1 MSNDKRHGRLHQ
13 TIHGKKTKDMRDY
26 IKPSMARKHK
36 IREITS
42 NHPWHENT
50 RHERLHQTI
59 HGTKPY
65 FHTGTNDLKT
75 VKLSDIASEIIQLA
89 KSIKTK
95 GIEVAFSSLIP
106 RGDKPSE
113 KAEKV
118 NIHLQEKS
126 AAEKFAII
134 QHTNINTKVIS

>member
-36 IREITS
+36 TLEITS
-42 NHPWHENT
+42 NHPWHET
-50 RHERLHQTI
+50 LLSYRDKRL
-59 HGTKPY
+59 K
-65 FHTGTNDLKT
+65 NNKT
-75 VKLSDIASEIIQLA
+75 LSDIASEIIQLA